1 MMKKLKHKK
10 TTINIFDN
18 SPWNAA
24 FTFPILFIIGL
35 WLLSGLFMVADTYFF
50 NNNKMNILAWMG
62 TAIIFI
68 SLLTLIWV
76 FSGLIISKK
85 KLPYILSLIIGLSLL
100 AIVMFYSPQ

>member
-1 MMKKLKHKK
+1 MMKKVKNKK
-10 TTINIFDN
+10 PLTNVFDN

-35 WLLSGLFMVADTYFF
+35 WLVSGLFMVADSYFF
-50 NNNKMNILAWMG
+50 SNNKMNILAWIG

-68 SLLTLIWV
+68 SLLTPIWV
-76 FSGLIISKK
+76 FSGLVISKK

-100 AIVMFYSPQ
+100 AIVMFGYPS